1 MASENSIASVENE
14 VLDIMNNP
22 FLNALGN
29 IMSDNKFSEFFEKN
43 FSTLD
48 DTKTTL
54 IYMKLYKE
62 IQDKHFEMHGKS
74 IDKITCLQLI
84 KYIMSSSELRPKVI
98 NAATSKYNIKNS
110 ISKVI
115 SDASMSNLL
124 TMD

>member
-1 MASENSIASVENE
+1 
-14 VLDIMNNP
+14 
-22 FLNALGN
+22 
-29 IMSDNKFSEFFEKN
+29 MSDNKFSEFLKKTF
-43 FSTLD
+43 TLD

-124 TMD
+124 TMDKKNYIIYLNKLYN